1 MGTRFLQNFL
11 LFAIGASA
19 IALIHPGHDI
29 VQAALLS
36 GSLMLPI
43 YLAGESTIALA
54 RGYLRD
60 SWSKLSQTELFIS
73 TALMFVLWFV
83 FYALT
88 YRWIFVVMFHL
99 MK

>member
-1 MGTRFLQNFL
+1 MGARFFQNFL

-19 IALIHPGHDI
+19 IALINPGHDI

-43 YLAGESTIALA
+43 FLAGESTISLA
-54 RGYLRD
+54 RGYLKD
-60 SWSKLSQTELFIS
+60 SWSKLSQTELFFS
-73 TALMFVLWFV
+73 MALMFLLWFI

-88 YRWIFVVMFHL
+88 YRWIFVVALHL